1 MFWIYILFFLM
12 FLVGVYTISA
22 LIFDFYILV
31 NGRRIWAKVVEIN
44 IVEKSISGLEDYSL
58 FNLRIK
64 YSYTINSKEYTS
76 TSINAFFDFTR
87 ENKIEIL
94 KSLKITDN
102 HIEVYILKSFPKISM
117 TSPLKVNKKVLAIAI
132 IIGVILP
139 SILGYLL
146 ITNQNIFDLLS
157 GVLN

>member
-1 MFWIYILFFLM
+1 MIDIM
-12 FLVGVYTISA
+12 TNMKKMS
-22 LIFDFYILV
+22 
-31 NGRRIWAKVVEIN
+31 
-44 IVEKSISGLEDYSL
+44 
-58 FNLRIK
+58 
-64 YSYTINSKEYTS
+64 S
-76 TSINAFFDFTR
+76 TNRLPLLNCNINAFFDFTR

-157 GVLN
+157 GVLK